1 MERLVSA
8 GIVYLILIA
17 TALVIKPNF
26 MFAEDGTWKEFGIG
40 RNPRTHTWMPFWLFA
55 ILSALISYI
64 LMTLIL
70 AFRDSRS
77 GVTAVSNTSTIIPK
91 RRNIVSTPT
100 EVLDEVMDVDLD
112 DFETPAP
119 MPKARGRRG
128 RGVPLDLPDG
138 YYILNSKATEAA
150 GGIPKYVY
158 LGKGLDE

>member
-17 TALVIKPNF
+17 TALVIKPSF

-40 RNPRTHTWMPFWLFA
+40 RNPKTHTWMPFWLFA

-70 AFRDSRS
+70 AFRDGRS
-77 GVTAVSNTSTIIPK
+77 GVTATSTPTPLPTSK
-91 RRNIVSTPT
+91 RRNNVV
-100 EVLDEVMDVDLD
+100 EVIDEVMDVDMD
-112 DFETPAP
+112 DFEAP
-119 MPKARGRRG
+119 VVKPRGRRG
-128 RGVPLDLPDG
+128 RGVPMDLPDG

-158 LGKGLDE
+158 LGKGLDD

>member
-17 TALVIKPNF
+17 TALVIKPRF

-64 LMTLIL
+64 FMTLII
-70 AFRDSRS
+70 AYRDSNS
-77 GVTAVSNTSTIIPK
+77 GTSLSENILVTNK
-91 RRNIVSTPT
+91 RRSSTPI
-100 EVLDEVMDVDLD
+100 LDEVMEVDVD
-112 DFETPAP
+112 DFEAP
-119 MPKARGRRG
+119 KPQSRGRRG

-150 GGIPKYVY
+150 GGVPKYVY
-158 LGKGLDE
+158 LGKGLE

>member
-17 TALVIKPNF
+17 TALVIKPRF

-64 LMTLIL
+64 FMTLII

-77 GVTAVSNTSTIIPK
+77 GIASPANVGVTST
-91 RRNIVSTPT
+91 RRNTTP
-100 EVLDEVMDVDLD
+100 VLDEVMDVDVD
-112 DFETPAP
+112 DFEAPKPASQP
-119 MPKARGRRG
+119 RGHRG

-150 GGIPKYVY
+150 GGVPKYVY
-158 LGKGLDE
+158 LGKGLE

>member
-1 MERLVSA
+1 MERLISA

-17 TALVIKPNF
+17 TALVIKPSF

-64 LMTLIL
+64 FMTLII
-70 AFRDSRS
+70 AYRDSHS
-77 GVTAVSNTSTIIPK
+77 GTPLPENIVLTNK
-91 RRNIVSTPT
+91 RRSSTP
-100 EVLDEVMDVDLD
+100 VLDEVMDVDVD
-112 DFETPAP
+112 DFEAPKPAP
-119 MPKARGRRG
+119 TGQPSQPRGRRG

-150 GGIPKYVY
+150 GGVPKYVY
-158 LGKGLDE
+158 LGKGLE

>member
-1 MERLVSA
+1 MERLISA

-17 TALVIKPNF
+17 TALVIKPRF

-64 LMTLIL
+64 FMTLII

-77 GVTAVSNTSTIIPK
+77 GIASPANVAVTNT
-91 RRNIVSTPT
+91 RRNTTP
-100 EVLDEVMDVDLD
+100 VLDEVMDVEVD
-112 DFETPAP
+112 DFEVPKPAP
-119 MPKARGRRG
+119 TGQPRGRRG

-150 GGIPKYVY
+150 GGVPKYVY
-158 LGKGLDE
+158 LGKGLE

>member
-17 TALVIKPNF
+17 TALVIKPSF

-64 LMTLIL
+64 VMTLIL
-70 AFRDSRS
+70 AFRDSHSSRTLAENV
-77 GVTAVSNTSTIIPK
+77 GVTPK
-91 RRNIVSTPT
+91 RRNVVETTP
-100 EVLDEVMDVDLD
+100 VLDEVMDVDID
-112 DFETPAP
+112 DFETPTPAP
-119 MPKARGRRG
+119 RVRGRRG

-158 LGKGLDE
+158 LGKGLE

>member
-17 TALVIKPNF
+17 TALVIKPRF

-64 LMTLIL
+64 FMTLII
-70 AFRDSRS
+70 AYRDSHS
-77 GVTAVSNTSTIIPK
+77 GITSPANVVVTNT
-91 RRNIVSTPT
+91 RRNVTP
-100 EVLDEVMDVDLD
+100 VLDEVMDIDVD
-112 DFETPAP
+112 DFEAPKPAP
-119 MPKARGRRG
+119 TGPSRGRRG

-150 GGIPKYVY
+150 GGVPKYVY
-158 LGKGLDE
+158 LGKGLE